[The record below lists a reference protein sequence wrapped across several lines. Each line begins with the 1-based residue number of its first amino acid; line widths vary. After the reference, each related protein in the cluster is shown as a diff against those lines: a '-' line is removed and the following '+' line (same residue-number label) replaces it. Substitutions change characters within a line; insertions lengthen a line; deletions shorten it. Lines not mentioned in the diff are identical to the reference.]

1 MTENSEDD
9 PLKKRTVFLITAF
22 FISVAAIAMISHYDM
37 RTLKARESLDLTDE
51 QILALPYFDVLA
63 PARENTN
70 LECDVVSY
78 SLGDGYIHLFLPDN
92 VAKHSVVVYIR
103 DEDGNRIARRVY
115 DFSQPV
121 KIGDWEILLEH
132 HNLPTIYF
140 ESNVPDAF
148 DAMCADLEKTM
159 ICGGRI
165 TVYAGSDSYGMNIK
179 SIASLQGRGASS
191 WERCNTKKSFSL
203 RMNDSKDLLGLG
215 SNRNWNLIGNAF
227 DASLLKTITFNDISD
242 DIGINF
248 QPRMKNINLYVD
260 GVYQGVYTLSTKVS
274 VDRSRV
280 ALTSGDLFFRKQPNI
295 LMQPILY
302 DSSTWITEG
311 DEFEYPA
318 VDLLFPE
325 NASEDELARATQI
338 FQTFID
344 NVEDPASKD
353 LSTVC
358 DVRTLARYY
367 WIQEASMNYDAWGR
381 SVYMYYLASDG
392 QMHMGPVWDM
402 DLTLGCPLPKKN
414 AQREPVD
421 YGTPIGWKVRDGG
434 WYAPLFENEEFV
446 AAVKD
451 EYYNGGVR
459 EALFA
464 GLDDFE
470 RRREELGEDA
480 YTNYLLF
487 GHSNIWEALINYGD
501 TYDEYT
507 DNMIS
512 FYRKRLEWIDGQ
524 MKPWMI

>member
-1 MTENSEDD
+1 MTY
-9 PLKKRTVFLITAF
+9 R
-22 FISVAAIAMISHYDM
+22 MIS
-37 RTLKARESLDLTDE
+37 
-51 QILALPYFDVLA
+51 
-63 PARENTN
+63 
-70 LECDVVSY
+70 
-78 SLGDGYIHLFLPDN
+78 
-92 VAKHSVVVYIR
+92 
-103 DEDGNRIARRVY
+103 
-115 DFSQPV
+115 
-121 KIGDWEILLEH
+121 
-132 HNLPTIYF
+132 
-140 ESNVPDAF
+140 
-148 DAMCADLEKTM
+148 
-159 ICGGRI
+159 
-165 TVYAGSDSYGMNIK
+165 
-179 SIASLQGRGASS
+179 
-191 WERCNTKKSFSL
+191 
-203 RMNDSKDLLGLG
+203 
-215 SNRNWNLIGNAF
+215 
-227 DASLLKTITFNDISD
+227 
-242 DIGINF
+242 
-248 QPRMKNINLYVD
+248 
-260 GVYQGVYTLSTKVS
+260 VYTLSTKVS

-414 AQREPVD
+414 AGQAAGV
-421 YGTPIGWKVRDGG
+421 
-434 WYAPLFENEEFV
+434 V

-470 RRREELGEDA
+470 RRREELGDDA